1 MEMIVM
7 KPEKIEIEKI
17 NLVLESKAIL
27 IDRLEFNEITIKFLT
42 MLYEKYS
49 SNNKQKSLN
58 DLPFYRSLLDIL
70 KNECEYCYKLSRD
83 ISHAVKNMENGIYRD
98 LDISAI
104 EEDMLYIQFIINKYN
119 N

>member
-1 MEMIVM
+1 M

-83 ISHAVKNMENGIYRD
+83 ISYAVKNMENGIYRD